1 MGQFIS
7 KEEKPVATHTVNCMD
22 IPYLPDEILLKIMEY
37 LSNKDVLKNLAQ
49 VSRKFHGL
57 SRDPHLIKKIEFKSI
72 EFTYRWMFLSWNWSD
87 ERKEKYFN
95 DFLQVLSN
103 VQKLKVLSLQLDEQS
118 MGTNF
123 PFLGNHQCL
132 EEFCIQIRNVESADF
147 PDYLIN
153 GVFKVL
159 DQCPKLKVL
168 KIEIYWSWPMTVS
181 QNFNNYFFQ
190 PRIAEI
196 FILPFK
202 FKLRGLQEFHVN
214 FKDCLYDI
222 KNCCCNTIFS
232 KIYSRDELLKS
243 V

>member
-1 MGQFIS
+1 
-7 KEEKPVATHTVNCMD
+7 MD
-22 IPYLPDEILLKIMEY
+22 LPDEILLKIMGY

-72 EFTYRWMFLSWNWSD
+72 EFTEFTYRWMFLSWNWSN
-87 ERKEKYFN
+87 ERKDKYFN

-103 VQKLKVLSLQLDEQS
+103 VQKLKVLSLQLDQQLMEK
-118 MGTNF
+118 NF

-132 EEFCIQIRNVESADF
+132 EEFCIQVRNAESEGF
-147 PDYLIN
+147 GLWDYLIN

-168 KIEIYWSWPMTVS
+168 KIEIYWSGPVS

-190 PRIAEI
+190 PRIAEK

-214 FKDCLYDI
+214 FKDCHPGSD
-222 KNCCCNTIFS
+222 NTFFS

>member
-1 MGQFIS
+1 MW
-7 KEEKPVATHTVNCMD
+7 
-22 IPYLPDEILLKIMEY
+22 LK
-37 LSNKDVLKNLAQ
+37 SPRDSTN
-49 VSRKFHGL
+49 SP
-57 SRDPHLIKKIEFKSI
+57 RDPYLIKKIEFKSI

-87 ERKEKYFN
+87 ERKDKYFN

-168 KIEIYWSWPMTVS
+168 KIEIYWSVTVS
-181 QNFNNYFFQ
+181 QKIYDYFFFLH
-190 PRIAEI
+190 PRNRIAEI

-214 FKDCLYDI
+214 FKDCYPGRGS
-222 KNCCCNTIFS
+222 NNTFFS